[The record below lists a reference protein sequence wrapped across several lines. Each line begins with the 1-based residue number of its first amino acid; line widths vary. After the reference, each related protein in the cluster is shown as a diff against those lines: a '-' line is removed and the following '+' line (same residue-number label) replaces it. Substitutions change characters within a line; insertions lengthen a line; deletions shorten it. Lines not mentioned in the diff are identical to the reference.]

1 MQMRDSNE
9 HDLNPGRFVDD
20 AVGKSLHLTPAY
32 GAAHGMPSQRELP
45 DTLDG
50 VPRLVAEPIT
60 KINSLRVAVTDRLVE
75 FAARG
80 D

>member
-1 MQMRDSNE
+1 M
-9 HDLNPGRFVDD
+9 
-20 AVGKSLHLTPAY
+20 HLTPAY
-32 GAAHGMPSQRELP
+32 GAAHGMPRQRELP

-50 VPRLVAEPIT
+50 VPRLVAELIT
-60 KINSLRVAVTDRLVE
+60 KMNSLRVVVTDRLVE

>member
-1 MQMRDSNE
+1 MRDGND
-9 HDLNPGRFVDD
+9 HDLNLSRFVDD
-20 AVGKSLHLTPAY
+20 AVGESMHLTPAY
-32 GAAHGMPSQRELP
+32 GAAHGMPRQRELP

-50 VPRLVAEPIT
+50 VPRLVAELIT
-60 KINSLRVAVTDRLVE
+60 KMNSLRVVVTDRLVE